1 MHCCNTK
8 LLIKRNFVFFCLRQT
23 YRHWCPPLGMSM
35 FREFFLNFYPAKKNL
50 LAKSLEQNL
59 VGSKIKRPFRKS
71 FWVKKTSRARF
82 CGLRGRSRPNEEL
95 GFEWPGLVPAP
106 LQLSS
111 EAPMDQK
118 GEIKLLLIFEKA
130 WVGLENGFEVFQR
143 KSNFN
148 EMRSIGTNQNQ

>member
-1 MHCCNTK
+1 MLWVPRSGFK
-8 LLIKRNFVFFCLRQT
+8 WLLLVPAYYVPSIRAKWLIGEIQIPISKVMP
-23 YRHWCPPLGMSM
+23 WLGDASQKVMG
-35 FREFFLNFYPAKKNL
+35 LNPRSSKKNL

-82 CGLRGRSRPNEEL
+82 CGLQGRSRPDEEL

-130 WVGLENGFEVFQR
+130 SKMDLWCFRENP
-143 KSNFN
+143 
-148 EMRSIGTNQNQ
+148 I